1 MRAALERPPISQAMR
16 HTAKEPGRLRSIS
29 RNPAAIEDRAFDQRA
44 YRYAELPAEAPPV
57 PQGPTGGSTEVSTD
71 GAAGGSTFGSMGHSM
86 RNRLIAAVL
95 ALGLLPALLA
105 GAAAY
110 VSSHYVAE
118 TWVGRSELIFH
129 LPELSGDAA
138 SRFLATQPVIVASY
152 PLVEPIAG
160 VERLPVEEVTRGLS
174 ASLVQGSTLM
184 RIEYRDTDQARILR
198 VLEGLTEGYLTLL
211 RDMALVEGASHRLLS
226 APFLLEEP
234 VGPRPM
240 RAAAIGAVI
249 GLAVAFA
256 GLVVTAQLRR
266 PG

>member
-1 MRAALERPPISQAMR
+1 MSATLERATMSRPRHAAAEEASQ
-16 HTAKEPGRLRSIS
+16 LRASA
-29 RNPAAIEDRAFDQRA
+29 RGPAANGTWDADLRAPRH
-44 YRYAELPAEAPPV
+44 AELPPDEYL
-57 PQGPTGGSTEVSTD
+57 GSRQSRH
-71 GAAGGSTFGSMGHSM
+71 FSM
-86 RNRLIAAVL
+86 RGRLIAAVL

-105 GAAAY
+105 GAAAFIA
-110 VSSHYVAE
+110 SHYLAE
-118 TWVGRSELIFH
+118 VWVGRSELIFQ

-138 SRFLATQPVIVASY
+138 NRFLATQPVIVASY

-226 APFLLEEP
+226 APFVLEEP
-234 VGPRPM
+234 VGPKPM